1 MGDKAKKKSTVAK
14 PPVVTTHNND
24 IKIIGDNV
32 LYNNGIITA
41 YYILPLTNYS
51 TASYSGVEATVQ
63 NITNLITN
71 LTISNPELTFSIERI
86 SKTVRA
92 KDVRNNLIDTINI
105 YNPDFDMP
113 PEFYKNIRDSVNE
126 YCLLG
131 IDIQQST
138 ITEVDDFTL
147 LDTAKTLFGQVIN
160 TFTGLGNLNADPE
173 QILRLENNIYR
184 AIKNSCLRA
193 TKELVFYNYVSKVF
207 PCYEI
212 SYDQMSFINENNYEK
227 IMGNVSQTVSDA
239 FGSFTMQ
246 NDGVDIFDLPVQE
259 TYGCMIDI
267 KSFPLKIDSVTFPMD
282 FPNLI
287 TNIQCLKKED
297 ASLKL
302 KRTRAMDTYDLTQAE
317 EGGAEIEQLETISNN
332 IQIAS
337 RAISEIDNEGA
348 ILCQF
353 NTSILVTSSESLE
366 DLRSK
371 ITNVITACKDRDILA
386 SKSLTQALDF
396 LDHYINNKPKKYIHM
411 ANLSYPLSF
420 QQNAGATVGDTESDI
435 NPITGKQIWSPSIGE
450 DIG

>member
-1 MGDKAKKKSTVAK
+1 MGDKAKKKSTAAK

-267 KSFPLKIDSVTFPMD
+267 KSFPLKIDSRRWCR
-282 FPNLI
+282 N
-287 TNIQCLKKED
+287 
-297 ASLKL
+297 
-302 KRTRAMDTYDLTQAE
+302 
-317 EGGAEIEQLETISNN
+317 
-332 IQIAS
+332 
-337 RAISEIDNEGA
+337 
-348 ILCQF
+348 
-353 NTSILVTSSESLE
+353 
-366 DLRSK
+366 
-371 ITNVITACKDRDILA
+371 
-386 SKSLTQALDF
+386 
-396 LDHYINNKPKKYIHM
+396 
-411 ANLSYPLSF
+411 
-420 QQNAGATVGDTESDI
+420 
-435 NPITGKQIWSPSIGE
+435 
-450 DIG
+450 